1 MLLLLYFYSV
11 DDVFKEINAFAQHLP
26 LVKEN
31 TKFGKKAY
39 EVGKKS
45 FFIFDEGKSAVLVRI
60 TPKKEAQY
68 QTKSGFFIS
77 EIKDDISA
85 WVGIDLTIRKDL
97 NLLKELVIDSFHFV
111 ANKKAR
117 NKLYSQFPI

>member
-1 MLLLLYFYSV
+1 MEE
-11 DDVFKEINAFAQHLP
+11 VFKEIDAFAQRLP

-45 FFIFDEGKSAVLVRI
+45 FFLFDEVRNAILVRI
-60 TPKKEAQY
+60 TPKKQELY
-68 QTKSGFFIS
+68 KTKSGFFIP
-77 EIKDDISA
+77 EIEEDIND
-85 WVGIDLTIRKDL
+85 WIGIDLTIRKDL
-97 NLLKELVIDSFHFV
+97 SLLKELVIDSFHSV